1 MGKEYK
7 NYKKTS
13 LHRVKDRRKYYKG
26 REGKTEEIKRALG
39 HRARL
44 RKQYFKI
51 LRNEG
56 EDIPN
61 KSVNKDIP
69 ELSEKSE
76 DIDAQEVAT
85 KKPLSYQERM
95 NITRRRK
102 EIKRVAR
109 FQKTKQKM
117 QSINKKEDERAQ
129 KRKMI
134 MKGRTKR
141 GQPLMAPRITILLE
155 KIKKEMGTS

>member
-61 KSVNKDIP
+61 KSVNKDTQSCQRSLKI
-69 ELSEKSE
+69 LMLRKLRLKS
-76 DIDAQEVAT
+76 
-85 KKPLSYQERM
+85 
-95 NITRRRK
+95 
-102 EIKRVAR
+102 
-109 FQKTKQKM
+109 
-117 QSINKKEDERAQ
+117 
-129 KRKMI
+129 
-134 MKGRTKR
+134 
-141 GQPLMAPRITILLE
+141 LLV
-155 KIKKEMGTS
+155 IRSV